1 MVGPRGLHSTSGTEP
16 LRDSLQGAG
25 NYPGCT
31 PELHLRITIG
41 SMAALIGCPCAGRGH
56 PNDVRRDR
64 VPAADEVCLRIACHV
79 AAGDGKTVWV
89 AVGSPYWDAR
99 VVNLDTMCCVSILLH
114 LIASL
119 YYNNNMI
126 VIEDLRGAASLDS
139 VLVAANIA
147 CLAVMCGLFAVNLLE
162 NKFTV
167 SAVRTISQRMART
180 VVSLQIELQR
190 NSAGFMQQLQTG
202 QATTVVD
209 LPTFKGAVQDVA
221 PSSLSGTTRF
231 SPAAIEAVY
240 YTLLLM
246 DTDPAVVERHSLSLR
261 LYEKIF
267 SAAPLSMKIV
277 RAPASVSHGSISSTY
292 IREVLL
298 LRIAVRVERPF
309 RSR

>member
-1 MVGPRGLHSTSGTEP
+1 MHRTSCRG
-16 LRDSLQGAG
+16 
-25 NYPGCT
+25 C
-31 PELHLRITIG
+31 
-41 SMAALIGCPCAGRGH
+41 
-56 PNDVRRDR
+56 
-64 VPAADEVCLRIACHV
+64 
-79 AAGDGKTVWV
+79 DGKTVWV
-89 AVGSPYWDAR
+89 AIDSPYWDAR

-126 VIEDLRGAASLDS
+126 VVEDLDGAASLDS

-147 CLAVMCGLFAVNLLE
+147 CLIVMCGLFAVNLLE
-162 NKFTV
+162 KKFTA
-167 SAVRTISQRMART
+167 SAVRTIARRMART

-190 NSAGFMQQLQTG
+190 NSACFMQQLQTG

-246 DTDPAVVERHSLSLR
+246 DTDPTVVERHSLSLR
-261 LYEKIF
+261 LYEKIS

-277 RAPASVSHGSISSTY
+277 RAPASVSHGSMSSTY